1 MLHRTATIIEIRLKT
16 EESENLDIEEVI
28 IKEEDPEE
36 ETEPRTLDVQTETPT
51 KNEMEP
57 DFSFISDKSVTSSQI
72 TVTLCDAETLETT
85 TRSGCSSS
93 QDSKLLQHSGIDSRE
108 KPYTCQQCGK
118 SYNLQQSYKRHLRV
132 HTGEEPYTCQLCG
145 KSFRWQQSYTRHIRV
160 HTGEKPYSCPQ
171 CGKRFS
177 Q

>member
-1 MLHRTATIIEIRLKT
+1 MAFIK
-16 EESENLDIEEVI
+16 EECDNLDIEEVI

-36 ETEPRTLDVQTETPT
+36 ETEPRTLDVQTETLT
-51 KNEMEP
+51 KIEIEP

-85 TRSGCSSS
+85 TRSGCS
-93 QDSKLLQHSGIDSRE
+93 GIDSGE

-132 HTGEEPYTCQLCG
+132 HTGEEPYTCKLCG